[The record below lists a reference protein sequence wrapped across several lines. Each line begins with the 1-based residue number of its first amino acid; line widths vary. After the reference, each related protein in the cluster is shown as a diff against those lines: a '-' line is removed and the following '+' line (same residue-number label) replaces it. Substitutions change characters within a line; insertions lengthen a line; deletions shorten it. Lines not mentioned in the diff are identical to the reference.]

1 MGRRILA
8 FFLGFIFAFVMIAGG
23 IAIAVFAVKV
33 NQYAPSSDKYLG
45 DLANMS
51 VYNVGQSIYKLYADK
66 KTWVDENGKY
76 YSLGDFCENYNIDIN
91 AAFGTEVP
99 KEVLD
104 IPAFEYFNDGG
115 MDRAMQQI
123 KVSTLPAVINMFGG
137 KNEDGS
143 SNGAF
148 SDDVVA
154 ELSKYS
160 MFDLLK
166 DENVGIAGVFANIRF
181 ADVMPSSFPAED
193 TDNKLMWAVGQ
204 TKIGGLLNG
213 MSGSDSILLQLKAGG
228 AFETLGGL
236 ALSSVLG
243 ESQYV
248 NAILGSDAVFADLID
263 DKEGTIKLD
272 EIINGVSVG
281 ELLGCQKN
289 EITELDGYVADAE
302 YNPDEP
308 QIMFKGHGDEI
319 KFVKS
324 VNNGENWYKAELKC
338 DNSDEAHSHNADC
351 YKYVWYSTTECTKEH
366 DHAANGDMNK
376 DGVNYARTDG
386 LYSILAA
393 MSITDLTSGN
403 TDALMDEIKLIKISD
418 VIDAT
423 QVDGI
428 MNAFVDLTI
437 KELMDGAIDYMYLG
451 EFFSFERDA
460 IQNINDYLPETERI
474 NKNRDGDDT
483 ILAYYVKTDGRGN
496 IALSFNEKDWYV
508 GKSTCDDV
516 SDTHVHHE
524 NCYQYVWYQSE
535 GVLAEGVQNKL
546 ASKQIADLRYLNDE
560 VKSMTLLDVFGEGNV
575 PEMLKSIANVEIG
588 KLSEHID
595 TILLGELLGYGGGLI
610 CTETHEHGYDC
621 YAWTNGDGTAV
632 TGIMA
637 KLACKTVDDMNNM
650 GDIINGLKLSDV
662 LDPIPDVLKSLAN
675 VEIGGLNDAI
685 NSMRLGDFLEY
696 EKRYNCAHTEGEEHD
711 ETCEYAWYQLKCAN
725 AEGDH
730 VHSDV
735 CYVEVA
741 GMMAKLANKRVSEL
755 NTLDSMVQEFTLRDV
770 LGENIPTMLLDVAD
784 TQINKVGD
792 AIQGIYLGSALGY
805 ARKEVAKDVATSYG
819 RLSPR
824 DTLPI
829 VRGDVE
835 TGVYYMSED
844 GETWYAASASTKNET
859 AVYGYVWYETNESGE
874 ITDKE
879 VSGIVKALV
888 NSKVGN
894 VSSSIETMTLGEM
907 GIGGDPEKPNRIL
920 DALQDTPINEIGDAI
935 NNMQMATVLGYEKHY
950 TCGLGISTDHPT
962 HADCPYVWVDE
973 SGKKATGL
981 NAIIAEKY
989 VKEMTGDTL
998 TTIAQELTVG
1008 DLIDSGMIV
1017 LEEEEEYKLAIIFSD
1032 GGKGDTKNQ
1041 HSFTETVLGEE
1052 TEFKCNFAGYTAYQ
1066 TAHIKDSSVDK
1077 SAKGYW
1083 YKCHGFEADHK
1094 FGESEIAHRD
1104 TWKAHTLKEFVNKLL
1119 ENL

>member
-8 FFLGFIFAFVMIAGG
+8 FFLGFIFAFVVIAGG

-33 NQYAPSSDKYLG
+33 NQYAPGSDKYLG

-76 YSLGDFCENYNIDIN
+76 YSLGNFCENYNIDIN
-91 AAFGTEVP
+91 AAFGMEVP
-99 KEVLD
+99 QEVLD

-115 MDRAMQQI
+115 MEKAMKQI

-137 KNEDGS
+137 KSEDGT

-154 ELSKYS
+154 ELNKYS

-181 ADVMPSSFPAED
+181 ADVMPGSFPAED

-243 ESQYV
+243 ESQYI
-248 NAILGSDAVFADLID
+248 NAILGSDAVFAELIAD
-263 DKEGTIKLD
+263 DGTIKLD
-272 EIINGVSVG
+272 DIINGVSVG

-324 VNNGENWYKAELKC
+324 VNNGENWYEAELKC
-338 DNSDEAHSHNADC
+338 DNADETHSHNADC

-366 DHAANGDMNK
+366 DHPANGDMNK
-376 DGVNYARTDG
+376 EGVNYARTDG
-386 LYSILAA
+386 LYSVLAA
-393 MSITDLTSGN
+393 LSITDLTSGN

-418 VIDAT
+418 VIDST

-428 MNAFVDLTI
+428 MSAFVDLTI
-437 KELMDGAIDYMYLG
+437 EELMNGAIDDMYLG
-451 EFFSFERDA
+451 QFFSFERDA

-508 GKSTCDDV
+508 GKSNCDDV

-575 PEMLKSIANVEIG
+575 PPMLNSIADVAIG
-588 KLSEHID
+588 ELSEHID
-595 TILLGELLGYGGGLI
+595 TILLGELLGYGGGLV
-610 CTETHEHGYDC
+610 CDNTDETHTHGYDC

-632 TGIMA
+632 AGIMA
-637 KLACKTVDDMNNM
+637 KLACKTVADMNNM
-650 GDIINGLKLSDV
+650 GDIINELKLSDV
-662 LDPIPDVLKSLAN
+662 LDPVPDVLKSLAD

-696 EKRYNCAHTEGEEHD
+696 EKRYTCAHTEGEEHD
-711 ETCEYAWYQLKCAN
+711 ETCEYVWYQLKCAN

-770 LGENIPTMLLDVAD
+770 LGDNIPTMLLDVAD

-792 AIQGIYLGSALGY
+792 AIQDIYLGSALGY

-835 TGVYYMSED
+835 TGVYYMSEN
-844 GETWYAASASTKNET
+844 GETWYVASASIKNKT
-859 AVYGYVWYETNESGE
+859 TVYGYVWYETNESGE
-874 ITDKE
+874 ITEKE

-907 GIGGDPEKPNRIL
+907 GIGGDPDNPNRIL
-920 DALQDTPINEIGDAI
+920 DALQDTQINEIGDAI
-935 NNMQMATVLGYEKHY
+935 NNMQMGTVLGYEKQY
-950 TCGLGISTDHPT
+950 TCGQNHTHSEACLG
-962 HADCPYVWVDE
+962 WVDE
-973 SGKKATGL
+973 SGKEAEGL
-981 NAIIAEKY
+981 NAIIAEKK
-989 VKEMTGDTL
+989 VSEMTGDTL
-998 TTIAQELTVG
+998 TIIAQELTVG

-1017 LEEEEEYKLAIIFSD
+1017 LNKEEEYKLSIIFSD
-1032 GGKGDTKNQ
+1032 GSHKFKEEVNVNLTGAGDPIMQEKEFACSLTGYIEYSTYNRGA
-1041 HSFTETVLGEE
+1041 STEA
-1052 TEFKCNFAGYTAYQ
+1052 FW
-1066 TAHIKDSSVDK
+1066 D
-1077 SAKGYW
+1077 
-1083 YKCHGFEADHK
+1083 KCHKDAGLS
-1094 FGESEIAHRD
+1094 ESALKEH
-1104 TWKAHTLKEFVNKLL
+1104 TEKWKNKKLKEFVSELL
-1119 ENL
+1119 NNF